1 MMTFTC
7 SYPFNG
13 REHVVHID
21 AADEIEA
28 SRKLRAIGISA
39 RIDGE
44 LVAEIPLGRPSHWM
58 GLMARA
64 FRGMFR

>member
-1 MMTFTC
+1 MVTFTC

-13 REHVVHID
+13 RQHVVHVQ

-39 RIDGE
+39 QIDGE
-44 LVAEIPLGRPSHWM
+44 LVAEIDVGRPTN
-58 GLMARA
+58 LTRLLARA
-64 FRGMFR
+64 FGRVR